1 MSKKFSSIKSEK
13 VKLTYTYVMDD
24 YDEITWWWKKTPSEN
39 NVFISG

>member
-24 YDEITWWWKKTPSEN
+24 YDQTPSEN